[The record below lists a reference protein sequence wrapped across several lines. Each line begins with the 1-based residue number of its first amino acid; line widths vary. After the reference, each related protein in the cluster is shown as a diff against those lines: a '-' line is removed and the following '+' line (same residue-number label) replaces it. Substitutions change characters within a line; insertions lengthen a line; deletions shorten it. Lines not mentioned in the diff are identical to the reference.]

1 MEETEVKEKKI
12 LSYQSNTVRDLVSKL
27 RELNI
32 PREDIVTIFQ
42 RDEYIYAI
50 YYK

>member
-32 PREDIVTIFQ
+32 PKEDIVAILQ

>member
-12 LSYQSNTVRDLVSKL
+12 QSYQSNTVRELVSKL

-32 PREDIVTIFQ
+32 PREDIVTILQ